1 MIAMQDPLLRSQ
13 ITIITPTYNRP
24 HYLTRHLDYYAD
36 TGLRVFVEDSSDT
49 PLEHPLTSAPH
60 VRYSW
65 KPNRSFMEKFYAL
78 INAVETPYI
87 ALCSDDDFIIPEAM
101 DTCIEWLNGHP
112 EYSAADGQRMRVV
125 NKNGRNYFTPELRTE
140 GYPGKH
146 NNGEDKIARV
156 KYQNIPHEGLV
167 CAVVRTRYMK
177 DVIRYCRGEYVK
189 PDVFSIVLN
198 VNLPAGGK
206 TIILPILYSVLSYI
220 PGSSGTQA
228 QYTLEFNHTVMNEAQ
243 KKEYAMFVEYS
254 ADALSEEAG
263 IDLTEA
269 NAMLA
274 DLFAILHHQPLNP
287 MLKYSDTSLVK
298 RLAKAL
304 LPESIYLLLGES
316 IKTQNLLGFL
326 RQQPGNAY
334 SDPIAKRRLERVSA
348 FVEKYNAHTSLRVEE
363 SSMYLA
369 MRRLAID
376 RFFRVK
382 PRL

>member
-1 MIAMQDPLLRSQ
+1 MQESILRSQ

-24 HYLTRHLDYYAD
+24 YYLTRHLDYYAG
-36 TGLRVFVEDSSDT
+36 TGLRIFVEDSSDV

-60 VRYSW
+60 VCYSW

-78 INAVETPYI
+78 INAVDTPYI
-87 ALCSDDDFIIPEAM
+87 ALCSDDDFIIPEAI
-101 DTCIEWLNGHP
+101 DTCIEWLNEHP

-146 NNGEDKIARV
+146 NNGEDKVARV

-189 PDVFSIVLN
+189 PDVFSIVQN
-198 VNLPAGGK
+198 VSVPAGGK

-220 PGSSGTQA
+220 PGSSGSQA
-228 QYTLEFNHTVMNEAQ
+228 QYTLEFNHAVMNEVQ

-254 ADALSEEAG
+254 ANALSEEAG
-263 IDLTEA
+263 IDLGEA

-274 DLFAILHHQPLNP
+274 ELFAILHHQPLNP

-298 RLAKAL
+298 RLAKSL

-316 IKTQNLLGFL
+316 IKTQNLLRFL

-334 SDPIAKRRLERVSA
+334 SDPVTRRRLERVSA
-348 FVEKYNAHTSLRVEE
+348 FVEKYNTYLTYSVPE
-363 SSMYLA
+363 SAVYLA
-369 MRRLAID
+369 LRRMVID
-376 RFFRVK
+376 RYFSVL
-382 PRL
+382 PRS